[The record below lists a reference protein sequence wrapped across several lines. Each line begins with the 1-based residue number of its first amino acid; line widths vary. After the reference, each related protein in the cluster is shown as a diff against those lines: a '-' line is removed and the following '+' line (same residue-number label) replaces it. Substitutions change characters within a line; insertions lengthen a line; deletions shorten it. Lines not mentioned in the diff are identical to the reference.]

1 MVEISPIAIFGSTLI
16 ILFVGVLLIERLLED
31 SVMFP
36 LLAFFLTMFV
46 AIAIALIPVAVVLV
60 AAAGE
65 RPGFARNCL
74 SLQPRSYWA

>member
-1 MVEISPIAIFGSTLI
+1 
-16 ILFVGVLLIERLLED
+16 LLED

-60 AAAGE
+60 A
-65 RPGFARNCL
+65 L
-74 SLQPRSYWA
+74 SIVGAIRCYRRWMLA

>member
-1 MVEISPIAIFGSTLI
+1 ML
-16 ILFVGVLLIERLLED
+16 
-31 SVMFP
+31 P
-36 LLAFFLTMFV
+36 LLAFFFRVLV
-46 AIAIALIPVAVVLV
+46 AIAIALILVPVVLV